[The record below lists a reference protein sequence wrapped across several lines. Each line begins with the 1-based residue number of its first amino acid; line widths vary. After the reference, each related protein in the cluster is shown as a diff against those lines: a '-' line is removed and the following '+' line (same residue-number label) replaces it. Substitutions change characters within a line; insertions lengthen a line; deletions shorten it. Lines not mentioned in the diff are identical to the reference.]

1 MPKTNR
7 SASWGHAN
15 HCSNSALFWVLQC
28 PHLCS
33 PQKCSSWQVECTSK
47 IFANE
52 TLLGEREP
60 SLCLSYI
67 STQASPSCTCLAA
80 NWCEREWW
88 SHIRNS
94 YWGKNKILGWAA
106 CDRGACHTYY
116 RNFKRSQQDFYQL
129 YWKIA
134 PILSPTNLPYEVLFF
149 ENTWTNA

>member
-1 MPKTNR
+1 MFILTCWIYIQDLCKQDTFR
-7 SASWGHAN
+7 WKGAQFMS
-15 HCSNSALFWVLQC
+15 VL
-28 PHLCS
+28 H
-33 PQKCSSWQVECTSK
+33 
-47 IFANE
+47 
-52 TLLGEREP
+52 
-60 SLCLSYI
+60 

-134 PILSPTNLPYEVLFF
+134 PILSPTNLPYEVLFLKILEQMLKLSHF
-149 ENTWTNA
+149 WAWWGKTSADMAEGGTERQ